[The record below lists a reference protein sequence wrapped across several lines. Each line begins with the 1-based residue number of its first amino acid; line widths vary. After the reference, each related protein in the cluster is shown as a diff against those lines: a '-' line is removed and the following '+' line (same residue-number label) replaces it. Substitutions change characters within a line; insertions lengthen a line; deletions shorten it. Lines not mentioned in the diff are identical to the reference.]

1 MGGRAFTVYCT
12 LAYNRN
18 YIDKITALPD
28 TGVYSYTFLN
38 TSCTIDIVQFLD
50 IEIKRLDQPIIAKG
64 YNSVVGQA
72 ITYYLVV
79 DQLIDGRRLP
89 TVPFLILDLGN
100 HDMIIGAK

>member
-1 MGGRAFTVYCT
+1 MGGRAFTVYYI

-28 TGVYSYTFLN
+28 TGAHGYMFLN
-38 TSCTIDIVQFLD
+38 TSYTTDIVQFLD
-50 IEIKRLDQPIIAKG
+50 VEIKRLDQPIIAKG
-64 YNSVVGQA
+64 YNSVAGQA

-79 DQLIDGRRLP
+79 DQLIDSRRLP